1 MDLGNLLRIG
11 ASLIQNNS
19 DEATSGLDT
28 STIADALGG
37 LLGTG
42 SDGGLDLS
50 SIVGN
55 LTSGENGGS
64 LMETVSSWIGSGENA
79 AIDPSQIETLIGGD
93 KISEFADTLGINFDS
108 AKQALAD
115 ALPEVVNSATPDGDE
130 GLLGNLLSQVGGAEG
145 AMGILGK
152 MFG

>member
-1 MDLGNLLRIG
+1 MDLGNLLQMG
-11 ASLIQNNS
+11 ASLIQGNS

-28 STIADALGG
+28 SAITDALGG
-37 LLGTG
+37 LFGG
-42 SDGGLDLS
+42 NSEGGLDLS
-50 SIVGN
+50 SIVAN
-55 LTSGENGGS
+55 LTGSENSGS

-79 AIDPSQIETLIGGD
+79 AIDPSQIEDLVGGD
-93 KISEFADTLGINFDS
+93 KISEFADKLGINFDS

-115 ALPEVVNSATPDGDE
+115 ALPEVVNQATPDGDE

-145 AMGILGK
+145 ALGALGK

>member
-1 MDLGNLLRIG
+1 MDLGNLLQMG
-11 ASLIQNNS
+11 AGLIQGNS

-28 STIADALGG
+28 STITDALGG
-37 LLGTG
+37 LLGGG
-42 SDGGLDLS
+42 SDGGLDLG
-50 SIVGN
+50 SIVAN
-55 LTSGENGGS
+55 LTGSENGGS

-79 AIDPSQIETLIGGD
+79 AIDPSQVEDLIGGD
-93 KISEFADTLGINFDS
+93 KISEFADKLGINFDS

-115 ALPEVVNSATPDGDE
+115 ALPEVVNQATPDGDE

-145 AMGILGK
+145 AMGMIGK

>member
-1 MDLGNLLRIG
+1 MDFGNLLQMG
-11 ASLIQNNS
+11 ASLIQGNS
-19 DEATSGLDT
+19 DEATSGLDASAIT
-28 STIADALGG
+28 DALGG
-37 LLGTG
+37 LFGG
-42 SDGGLDLS
+42 DSEGGLDLS

-55 LTSGENGGS
+55 LTGGEDGG

-79 AIDPSQIETLIGGD
+79 AIDPSQVEDLIGGD
-93 KISEFADTLGINFDS
+93 KISEFADKLGIDFDS

-115 ALPEVVNSATPDGDE
+115 ALPEVVNNATPDGDE

-145 AMGILGK
+145 AMGMIGK